1 MVRKAA
7 KKGRQKAKAVRKSVR
22 AMLREQAAREENDWR
37 LREESQHFTFNRVG
51 DDDNPLLD
59 TEREISA
66 GIEELDDTDMGYDN
80 GHLSTYSQGEDI
92 EDMEEEGY

>member
-22 AMLREQAAREENDWR
+22 EMLREQAAREENDWR
-37 LREESQHFTFNRVG
+37 LREEKQRFTFNRVG

-66 GIEELDDTDMGYDN
+66 GIEELDDTDMGYEN
-80 GHLSTYSQGEDI
+80 GHLSTYSQGEDM
-92 EDMEEEGY
+92 EDVEEEG